1 MNRLIAAAFTFVNA
15 CVPKSKKQVV
25 FCSFPDYS
33 DNARA
38 VYEEMV
44 RCGLAEG
51 YRITWLLNGEAP
63 AALPAAQCCRQHS
76 VKGMWRYLRAK
87 YVFHTHGLF
96 NNRPPKR
103 QTVVSLWHGMPLKTI
118 MKLDATHP
126 ADEVFRFSYTI
137 ATSPLFQ
144 DVMARA
150 FGCAPAQCLLT
161 GQPRN
166 DALFEKSDI
175 LVQMGIDRTTF
186 DRLFLWMPT
195 YRRSAIGD
203 VRCDGNGGA
212 EEGVAFLTGEQ
223 LESLNAELAAMDCLM
238 LIKLHPMQVVIP
250 AEGRAYSHIRF
261 LRKTP
266 GLLYHLVGEA
276 DALLTDCS
284 SVYMDYLL
292 LDRPIGFVFDDM
304 AQYEANRGFVFD
316 RPLDYMPGAT
326 VEDYD
331 GLIVFLKE
339 AAAGRDGFG
348 EARRAVNEKINTYC
362 DNNSSQRLLKEVFGV

>member
-1 MNRLIAAAFTFVNA
+1 MSSIVAAAFRWVNA
-15 CVPKSKKQVV
+15 CVPKAKKQVV

-38 VYEEMV
+38 VYEEMI
-44 RCGLAEG
+44 RRGMDKQ
-51 YRITWLLNGEAP
+51 YRITWLLNGAAP
-63 AALPAAQCCRQHS
+63 DTLPPERCCRQHS
-76 VKGMWRYLRAK
+76 FKGMWRYFRAK

-96 NNRPPKR
+96 GNCPPKR
-103 QTVVSLWHGMPLKTI
+103 QTVASLWHGMPLKTI

-126 ADEVFRFSYTI
+126 ADEVFRFTYTI

-150 FGCAPAQCLLT
+150 FDCAPAQCLLT

-166 DALFEKSDI
+166 DALFEQSDV
-175 LVQMGIDRTTF
+175 LRQMGIDREAF

-223 LESLNAELAAMDCLM
+223 LAALNEELAGMNSLM
-238 LIKLHPMQVVIP
+238 LIKLHPMQVAIP
-250 AEGRAYSHIRF
+250 AENREYSHIRF

-266 GLLYHLVGEA
+266 GLLYHLVGAA

-316 RPLDYMPGAT
+316 RPLDYMPGKT

-331 GLIVFLKE
+331 GLTAFLKDV
-339 AAAGRDGFG
+339 AAGRDAFG
-348 EARRAVNEKINTYC
+348 DARRAVNEKINTYC
-362 DNNSSQRLLKEVFGV
+362 DNNSSRRLLKEVFGV

>member
-1 MNRLIAAAFTFVNA
+1 MNRMVAAAFALVNA
-15 CVPKSKKQVV
+15 CVPKAAKQVV

-44 RCGLAEG
+44 RSGMDKQ
-51 YRITWLLNGEAP
+51 YRITWLLNGEVP
-63 AALPAAQCCRQHS
+63 AALPPERCCRQHS
-76 VKGMWRYLRAK
+76 LKGMWRYFRAK

-126 ADEVFRFSYTI
+126 ADEVFCFTYTI

-150 FGCAPAQCLLT
+150 FGCSPAQCLLT

-166 DALFEKSDI
+166 DALFEKSDV
-175 LVQMGIDRTTF
+175 LAQMGIDRTAF

-203 VRCDGNGGA
+203 VRCDGNGGT

-223 LESLNAELAAMDCLM
+223 LAALNAELVSLNSMM
-238 LIKLHPMQVVIP
+238 LIKLHPMQVEIP
-250 AEGRAYSHIRF
+250 AETRTYSHIRF
-261 LRKTP
+261 LRKTA

-284 SVYMDYLL
+284 SVYMDYLM

-316 RPLDYMPGAT
+316 RPLEYMPGKT
-326 VEDYD
+326 VQDYE
-331 GLIVFLKE
+331 GLTAFLHDVV
-339 AAAGRDGFG
+339 AARDTFG

-362 DNNSSQRLLKEVFGV
+362 DNNSSARLLKEVFGE